1 VEATRGGSSRHEYLE
16 EEARD
21 NMAGDS
27 KAKGAVSML
36 ADPLLFL
43 ALVIALLLRPSL
55 L

>member
-1 VEATRGGSSRHEYLE
+1 MITRED
-16 EEARD
+16 A
-21 NMAGDS
+21 
-27 KAKGAVSML
+27 KAEGAMSML